1 MLTDRYSIRE
11 KNEQYVISII
21 NQKPKI
27 SRAEV
32 AKESG
37 LNKATVSDIVNKL
50 VKEKLLI
57 EVGSG
62 ISSVVGGR
70 KPILLQLNKQA
81 GVSLSIDLGYDYLSV
96 VLTNL
101 NGELLD
107 TYKEVILITK
117 ENVVDLCLKTI
128 EGFQKKANHTPYG
141 IVGVAIAIHGI
152 VYDNSILFTPYYD
165 LNEIDLYSILTE
177 KTGLPIHLENEANLT
192 ALAEVSHAPSHNN
205 IVSISIHSGIG
216 AGIII
221 DSELY
226 YGRDGRSGEIG
237 HTILFPDGTPCPCG
251 NRGCL
256 EQYSSEKA
264 ILQKYNKLNH
274 TDNLTLRNLKIDF
287 YHKESIA
294 VQLIQ
299 QFASFIATGINNVI
313 VSFGPE
319 NVYVNS
325 NFIIEIPEILSLIE
339 NEMDSSFSKNVPILL
354 SKLGENAILIGAT
367 ALNLQ
372 EFFHIPSVK
381 LELSK
386 SLIKPI

>member
-152 VYDNSILFTPYYD
+152 VYDNSILF
-165 LNEIDLYSILTE
+165 
-177 KTGLPIHLENEANLT
+177 K
-192 ALAEVSHAPSHNN
+192 
-205 IVSISIHSGIG
+205 IG
-216 AGIII
+216 RA
-221 DSELY
+221 
-226 YGRDGRSGEIG
+226 
-237 HTILFPDGTPCPCG
+237 H
-251 NRGCL
+251 
-256 EQYSSEKA
+256 
-264 ILQKYNKLNH
+264 
-274 TDNLTLRNLKIDF
+274 
-287 YHKESIA
+287 
-294 VQLIQ
+294 V
-299 QFASFIATGINNVI
+299 
-313 VSFGPE
+313 
-319 NVYVNS
+319 
-325 NFIIEIPEILSLIE
+325 
-339 NEMDSSFSKNVPILL
+339 
-354 SKLGENAILIGAT
+354 
-367 ALNLQ
+367 
-372 EFFHIPSVK
+372 
-381 LELSK
+381 
-386 SLIKPI
+386 